1 MALNYGNLNL
11 RKSIIEEIKSYNNQ
25 VQKKDS
31 LKQFEIFRGRIYP
44 YVLEYLQSLLSEN
57 SVREMPVISALN
69 ILKRVIKQSAT
80 LYQEAP
86 TRTFVNLS
94 DDQIKV
100 LTQVYEDMQIDQKMA
115 KANEYYK
122 IQDQTHLQVLLEN
135 QKLHLRCL
143 MRHHIDV
150 VPDEMNSEFADAYIV
165 TGFDRSMYSPRL
177 SESED
182 AMNQLIADPEDYK
195 EQAKKYA
202 LWSNDYNFVMNE
214 QGGIISGP
222 DVVNPI
228 GLMPFVDICNYKD
241 FEYFNRLDMSVTDFT
256 VQLNGAMSDLG
267 QIVRMQGFAQAY
279 LKGPEDLLP
288 PQNIVIGPTYVL
300 KLPIDKNNPTETEFG
315 FASPNSDLAGSINY
329 IETLISTFL
338 SSVGIDPKTI
348 SGKAESKSY
357 SSGIERLLANLER
370 FEATRADQEAFINGE
385 KKLFKIICRYLNTYA
400 GSDALKYKIAAI
412 DEENADIEINFKKPE
427 MIQTE
432 EEKLNS
438 IRNKLEL
445 QLITQVEA
453 IAMDR
458 NISEEA
464 AEAIYEEMQQ
474 EYKMHEQEESK
485 QEETKEVEL
494 EGENGVESDIETM
507 DEQDAQGARS

>member
-182 AMNQLIADPEDYK
+182 SMNQLIADPEDYK

-279 LKGPEDLLP
+279 LKGPEDLI
-288 PQNIVIGPTYVL
+288 PQNIVIGPAYVL

-412 DEENADIEINFKKPE
+412 DEENADIEISFKKPE
-427 MIQTE
+427 MIQTD
-432 EEKLNS
+432 EEKLRS
-438 IRNKLEL
+438 IREKLEL
-445 QLITQVEA
+445 QLMTQVEA
-453 IAMDR
+453 IALDR

-464 AEAIYEEMQQ
+464 AVEVFDKIKLDYEMKEQQ
-474 EYKMHEQEESK
+474 EEQEE
-485 QEETKEVEL
+485 Q
-494 EGENGVESDIETM
+494 EGEEENEIES
-507 DEQDAQGARS
+507 EQDVNGESPRT